1 MATKKSRP
9 DTRFSK
15 DIAEDLLLIN
25 GLPNKINLEYIKSV
39 QQLIIYRICEQRLS
53 GKKTVTIE
61 IPNIG
66 LLTIN
71 FENVKSELDIKPSN
85 LKYSFEPTKGFSED
99 VARAFNNDGFELPE
113 MLANKYG
120 QRILNKYNELLM

>member
-1 MATKKSRP
+1 MATKTGRP

-15 DIAEDLLLIN
+15 DIAEDLSLIN
-25 GLPNKINLEYIKSV
+25 GLPNKINLEYIRSV

-53 GKKTVTIE
+53 GKKTISVE

-71 FENVKSELDIKPSN
+71 FENVKSELDIKPNN
-85 LKYSFEPTKGFSED
+85 LRYSFEPTKGFSED

-120 QRILNKYNELLM
+120 QRILNKYSELLT

>member
-15 DIAEDLLLIN
+15 DIAEDLSLIN